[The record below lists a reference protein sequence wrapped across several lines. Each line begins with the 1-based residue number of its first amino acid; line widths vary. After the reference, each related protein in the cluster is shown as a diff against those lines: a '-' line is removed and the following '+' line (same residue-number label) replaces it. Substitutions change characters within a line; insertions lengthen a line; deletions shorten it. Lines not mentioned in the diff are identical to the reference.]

1 MAAGVFRF
9 QRFRT
14 RLLVLMLG
22 LLGLT
27 QAVTYLIVTRANRTT
42 AVTAINAALARGVQ
56 QFEAIS
62 ARREAD
68 LLLAARLM
76 AADYAM
82 RQLFLI
88 DEFSPATARSALESY
103 QDRIQRLQMP
113 VIVLLSPEGALL
125 ADTRGRTTPEQR
137 SAFEVLRQRADESD
151 LQEATGYGFLN
162 GTFSQL
168 VMVPLLAPPP
178 EVVAWVGLAFSID
191 EATARELKQDS
202 ALEVSFL
209 GGGAEPR
216 LIASTLPPALAA
228 QLLRAGPD
236 SAAAGRALDLDGE
249 PYLSTFRR
257 LPTAGGEPVWIVL
270 QRSLAAELAPARAL
284 ENIILAVTLASLAAA
299 ALAALGMA
307 RGISRPV
314 QQLAAHT
321 AVIARGDYA
330 TRLQLDRTDELGQ
343 LAKGFNRMSEG
354 LAERDRVRDLLDKNV
369 SPAVAAQLMRDGSAL
384 GGEEREVTVLF
395 ADLRG
400 FTTLSETLPPREV
413 VALLNRYL
421 DRMSAAIEA
430 QGGVIDKFIGDEIM
444 ALFGAPVAQP
454 DSADR
459 ALAAALAMR
468 DALAALN
475 TEFAAEGR
483 PPLAFGIG
491 LNTARVIAGN
501 IGSHRRLNYSVIGDG
516 VNIAARLQTLT
527 RDPAHGTDIILSAAT
542 LQAAARPWS
551 TRPLGT
557 VVVKGRTGTLA
568 IHALDGPI
576 GRTRDFTHGG

>member
-1 MAAGVFRF
+1 MAAGFFRF

-42 AVTAINAALARGVQ
+42 AVSAINAALARGVQ

-137 SAFEVLRQRADESD
+137 IAFEVLRQRAEDSD

-236 SAAAGRALDLDGE
+236 SAADGRELDLDGE
-249 PYLSTFRR
+249 PYLSTFRQ
-257 LPTAGGEPVWIVL
+257 LPAAGGEPVRIVL

-284 ENIILAVTLASLAAA
+284 ENIILVVTLASLAAA

-330 TRLQLDRTDELGQ
+330 TRLPLDRTDELGR
-343 LAKGFNRMSEG
+343 LAEGFNRMSEG

-369 SPAVAAQLMRDGSAL
+369 SPAVAARLLRDGSAL
-384 GGEEREVTVLF
+384 GGEEREVTILF

-413 VALLNRYL
+413 VTLLNRYL

-468 DALAALN
+468 TALVALN
-475 TEFAAEGR
+475 AEFAAEGR

-527 RDPAHGTDIILSAAT
+527 RDPVHGTDIILSDAT
-542 LQAAARPWS
+542 LKTTARPWR
-551 TRPLGT
+551 TRPLGS
-557 VVVKGRTGTLA
+557 VSVKGRTGTLSV
-568 IHALDGPI
+568 HALEG
-576 GRTRDFTHGG
+576 

>member
-1 MAAGVFRF
+1 MAGLFRF
-9 QRFRT
+9 RRFRT
-14 RLLVLMLG
+14 RLLVLLLG
-22 LLGLT
+22 LLGLS
-27 QAVTYLIVTRANRTT
+27 QAVTYVLVTRANRTT
-42 AVTAINAALARGVQ
+42 AITAINEALARGVN
-56 QFEAIS
+56 QFASI
-62 ARREAD
+62 AGRREAD

-88 DEFSPATARSALESY
+88 EEFSPATARSALESY
-103 QDRIQRLQMP
+103 QERIQRLQTP

-125 ADTRGRTTPEQR
+125 ADTRGRTTEDQR
-137 SAFEVLRQRADESD
+137 TAFERLRARAEASD
-151 LQEATGYGFLN
+151 YQEATGYGFIEE
-162 GTFSQL
+162 TFSQM

-178 EVVAWVGLAFSID
+178 EVVAWVGVAFSI
-191 EATARELKQDS
+191 EESTARELKQDS

-209 GGGAEPR
+209 TGGSTPR
-216 LIASTLPPALAA
+216 VIASTLTPALAEELVRETNA
-228 QLLRAGPD
+228 KEIA
-236 SAAAGRALDLDGE
+236 SMELDLNGE
-249 PYLSTFRR
+249 PYITTFRR
-257 LPTAGGEPVWIVL
+257 LETAGGEPVWIVL
-270 QRSLAAELAPARAL
+270 QRSLEVELAPARLL
-284 ENIILAVTLASLAAA
+284 ERIILFVTLASLALAAAA
-299 ALAALGMA
+299 ALWIA

-321 AVIARGDYA
+321 AVIARGDYV
-330 TRLQLDRTDELGQ
+330 TRLSLDRADELGQ
-343 LAKGFNRMSEG
+343 LADGFNRMSAG

-369 SPAVAAQLMRDGSAL
+369 SPEVAAQLMRDGAAL
-384 GGEEREVTVLF
+384 GGEEREVTILF

-421 DRMSAAIEA
+421 DTMSAAIET

-468 DALAALN
+468 TALAALN
-475 TEFAAEGR
+475 AEFAAEGH

-491 LNTARVIAGN
+491 INTARVVAGN

-516 VNIAARLQTLT
+516 VNIAARLQSLT
-527 RDPAHGTDIILSAAT
+527 RDPQYHTDIICSAAT
-542 LQAAARPWS
+542 VHASRRVWS
-551 TRPLGT
+551 IRTLGQ
-557 VVVKGRTGTLA
+557 VSVKGRAGRLEVY
-568 IHALDGPI
+568 ALNAAG
-576 GRTRDFTHGG
+576 

>member
-1 MAAGVFRF
+1 MAAGFFRF

-27 QAVTYLIVTRANRTT
+27 QAATYLIVTRANRTT

-88 DEFSPATARSALESY
+88 EEFSPATARSALESY

-125 ADTRGRTTPEQR
+125 ADTRGRTTAEQR
-137 SAFEVLRQRADESD
+137 AAFEVLRERADESD

-162 GTFSQL
+162 GSFSQL

-178 EVVAWVGLAFSID
+178 EVVAWVGIAFSID

-209 GGGAEPR
+209 TGGASPR
-216 LIASTLPPALAA
+216 LLASTLPATLADELIRQNVA
-228 QLLRAGPD
+228 QE
-236 SAAAGRALDLDGE
+236 AAGAELDLGGE
-249 PYLSTFRR
+249 SYISTFRR
-257 LPTAGGEPVWIVL
+257 LSTAGGEPVWIVL
-270 QRSLAAELAPARAL
+270 QRSLEDELEPARLL
-284 ENIILAVTLASLAAA
+284 EGIILAVTLASLAAA
-299 ALAALGMA
+299 AVAALGMA
-307 RGISRPV
+307 RGLSRPV
-314 QQLAAHT
+314 QRLAAHT
-321 AVIARGDYA
+321 AVIARGDYE
-330 TRLQLDRTDELGQ
+330 TRLPLDRTDELGQ
-343 LAKGFNRMSEG
+343 LAEGFNRMSEG

-369 SPAVAAQLMRDGSAL
+369 SPSVAARLLRDGSAL
-384 GGEEREVTVLF
+384 GGEEREVTILF

-400 FTTLSETLPPREV
+400 FTALSESLPPREV
-413 VALLNRYL
+413 VTLLNRYL
-421 DRMSAAIEA
+421 DRMSGAIEA
-430 QGGVIDKFIGDEIM
+430 EGGVIDKFIGDEIM

-468 DALAALN
+468 SALAALN
-475 TEFAAEGR
+475 VEFAAEGR

-491 LNTARVIAGN
+491 VNTARVIAGN

-516 VNIAARLQTLT
+516 VNIAARLQNLT
-527 RDPAHGTDIILSAAT
+527 RDPSHHANIILSAAT
-542 LQAAARPWS
+542 LQAAARSWT
-551 TRPLGT
+551 TRPLGS
-557 VVVKGRTGTLA
+557 VAVKGRTGLLS
-568 IHALDGPI
+568 IHALEQETAGAES
-576 GRTRDFTHGG
+576 

>member
-1 MAAGVFRF
+1 MAAGFFRF

-27 QAVTYLIVTRANRTT
+27 QAATYLIVTRANRTT

-137 SAFEVLRQRADESD
+137 NAFELLRQRAEDSD

-236 SAAAGRALDLDGE
+236 SAADGRELDLDGE

-257 LPTAGGEPVWIVL
+257 LPAAGGEPVWIVL

-321 AVIARGDYA
+321 AVIARGDYEA
-330 TRLQLDRTDELGQ
+330 RLQLDRTDELGR
-343 LAKGFNRMSEG
+343 LAESFNRMSAG

-369 SPAVAAQLMRDGSAL
+369 SPAVAARLMRDGSAL
-384 GGEEREVTVLF
+384 GGEEREVTILF

-468 DALAALN
+468 GALAALN

-542 LQAAARPWS
+542 LQAAGQAWS

-557 VVVKGRTGTLA
+557 VAVKGRTGTLS
-568 IHALDGPI
+568 IHALAGVDPG
-576 GRTRDFTHGG
+576 

>member
-1 MAAGVFRF
+1 MAAGIFRF

-27 QAVTYLIVTRANRTT
+27 QAATYLIVTQANRTT

-88 DEFSPATARSALESY
+88 EEFSPATARSALESY

-125 ADTRGRTTPEQR
+125 ADTRGRTTAEQR
-137 SAFEVLRQRADESD
+137 AAFEVLRERADESD

-162 GTFSQL
+162 GSFSQL

-178 EVVAWVGLAFSID
+178 EVAAWVGIAFSID
-191 EATARELKQDS
+191 EETARELKQDS

-209 GGGAEPR
+209 TGGASPR
-216 LIASTLPPALAA
+216 LLASTLPAALADELIRQNVA
-228 QLLRAGPD
+228 EE
-236 SAAAGRALDLDGE
+236 AAGAALNLGGE
-249 PYLSTFRR
+249 PYISTFRR
-257 LPTAGGEPVWIVL
+257 LPTNSDDPVWIVL
-270 QRSLAAELAPARAL
+270 QRSLQDELEPARAL
-284 ENIILAVTLASLAAA
+284 ERIILFVTLAGL
-299 ALAALGMA
+299 ALAAGAALSIA
-307 RGISRPV
+307 RNVSRPV
-314 QQLAAHT
+314 QRLAAHT

-330 TRLQLDRTDELGQ
+330 TRLPLDRTDEFGQ
-343 LAKGFNRMSEG
+343 LAEGFNRMSEG

-369 SPAVAAQLMRDGSAL
+369 SPAVAARLLRDGSAL
-384 GGEEREVTVLF
+384 GGEEREVTILF

-413 VALLNRYL
+413 VTLLNRYL

-430 QGGVIDKFIGDEIM
+430 EGGVIDKFIGDEIM
-444 ALFGAPVAQP
+444 ALFGAPVAQS

-459 ALAAALAMR
+459 ALAAALGMR
-468 DALAALN
+468 TALAALN
-475 TEFAAEGR
+475 AEFAAEGR

-516 VNIAARLQTLT
+516 VNIAARLQALT
-527 RDPAHGTDIILSAAT
+527 RDPTHGADIILSTAT
-542 LQAAARPWS
+542 LQAAGQIWS

-568 IHALDGPI
+568 IHALDGAPPRA
-576 GRTRDFTHGG
+576 GN